1 MNSGGYT
8 INRSVNTHVAGWRTP
23 AVVLACGSMV
33 LMLSVGTRQSFG
45 LFLQPMTLDLGWTR
59 ETFSFAIAVQ
69 NIVWG
74 LGQPFAG
81 AIADKF
87 GAARVIVAGGI
98 FYAFGLALMAYS
110 TTGLAG
116 DLSAGM
122 LGGLGLSGS
131 GFAVVMGVVG
141 RAAAP
146 AKRSAALGL
155 VGAGGSFGQFVM
167 LPFGQALISH
177 FGWLS
182 ALLVLAATS
191 LVIIPLAA
199 ALAGRNTAAQTSSQS
214 LSAAIHEAAA
224 HKGFWFLTVSF
235 LVCGFQ
241 TIFIM
246 IHLPAY
252 LVDQGM
258 SPTQGMTALALIG
271 FFNIVGS
278 YGCGLLGGH
287 YSKKNLLVW
296 LYCIRA
302 VAITLFIALPLSTF
316 TIWGFGITMGITW
329 LGTVP
334 LTNGLVAQIF
344 GVKYLSTLFSIV
356 FLGHQVGSF
365 LGAWYGGLMFD
376 LTGSYTTVWIFCVV
390 LSVVAAALC
399 VPVDERDVTLLR
411 PVESKA

>member
-1 MNSGGYT
+1 
-8 INRSVNTHVAGWRTP
+8 
-23 AVVLACGSMV
+23 MV
-33 LMLSVGTRQSFG
+33 LMLAIGTRQCFG
-45 LFLQPMTLDLGWTR
+45 LFLQPMTMDLGWTR
-59 ETFSFAIAVQ
+59 ETFGFAIAVQ

-81 AIADKF
+81 AVADKF
-87 GAARVIVAGGI
+87 GAARVIVAGGF
-98 FYAFGLALMAYS
+98 FYALGLLLMAYS
-110 TTGLAG
+110 TTGIAF
-116 DLSAGM
+116 DLSAGI
-122 LGGLGLSGS
+122 LVGLGLSGS
-131 GFAVVMGVVG
+131 GFGVVMGVVG
-141 RAAAP
+141 RAAP
-146 AKRSAALGL
+146 PDKRSAALGL

-167 LPFGQALISH
+167 LPFSQAMISQV
-177 FGWLS
+177 GWLS
-182 ALLVLAATS
+182 ALLVLAAIS
-191 LVIIPLAA
+191 LVIIPLAS
-199 ALAGRNTAAQTSSQS
+199 ALAGRNTAAHTSSQS
-214 LSAAIHEAAA
+214 LSAAIREAAA

-258 SPTQGMTALALIG
+258 SPAQGMTALALIG
-271 FFNIVGS
+271 FFNIIGS
-278 YGCGLLGGH
+278 YACGMLGGR
-287 YSKKNLLVW
+287 YSKKNVLVW
-296 LYCIRA
+296 LYSVRA
-302 VAITLFIALPLSTF
+302 VAIALFIALPLSTL
-316 TIWGFGITMGITW
+316 TIWVFAIAMGITW

-344 GVKYLSTLFSIV
+344 GVKYLSTLFSLV
-356 FLGHQVGSF
+356 FLGHQIGSF

-390 LSVVAAALC
+390 LSVLAAGLC

>member
-1 MNSGGYT
+1 MSHPAERDAKT
-8 INRSVNTHVAGWRTP
+8 WRTP
-23 AVVLACGSMV
+23 AVVLACGGMV

-59 ETFSFAIAVQ
+59 ETFSLAIAVQ

-98 FYAFGLALMAYS
+98 FYALGLALMAYS
-110 TTGLAG
+110 TSGLAF
-116 DLSAGM
+116 DLSAGI
-122 LGGLGLSGS
+122 LVGLGLSGS
-131 GFAVVMGVVG
+131 GFGVVMGVVG
-141 RAAAP
+141 RAAP
-146 AKRSAALGL
+146 PDKRSAALGL

-167 LPFGQALISH
+167 LPFGQALISQ

-191 LVIIPLAA
+191 LVIIPLAS
-199 ALAGRNTAAQTSSQS
+199 ALAGRNAAAHTSSQS
-214 LSAAIHEAAA
+214 LSAAIREAAA

-235 LVCGFQ
+235 LICGFQ

-287 YSKKNLLVW
+287 YSKKNILVW
-296 LYCIRA
+296 LYGLRA
-302 VAITLFIALPLSTF
+302 VAIALFIALPLSTY
-316 TIWGFGITMGITW
+316 TIWGFGIAMGITW

-390 LSVVAAALC
+390 LSVVAAGLC
-399 VPVDERDVTLLR
+399 VPVDERDVTILR
-411 PVESKA
+411 PTGSNA